1 MRIAWLFLAL
11 ACERARATPLAKE
24 LPPAENPMAG
34 SAVRA
39 DETHA
44 PAPVDALT
52 MPPMSRVFDKVEF
65 AILLPSNRR
74 EEVNLE
80 WTGYFLADGQKL
92 PNTDFK
98 IVKVMGRGAVGSIVA
113 SKLSAPDKL
122 PSANVRLFSPRV
134 EH

>member
-1 MRIAWLFLAL
+1 
-11 ACERARATPLAKE
+11 
-24 LPPAENPMAG
+24 MAG